1 MDAFQAYTRHVNPP
15 LGRFL
20 EMSGR
25 DLRLVRARAGTL
37 EDLEGRR
44 FDDWISGF
52 GSFNLG
58 HNPEALKATIREHL
72 DRDAPNLF
80 VENLNPYAGELAAAL
95 VRAAGPGF
103 GTCFFS
109 NSGAEAVE
117 AALKTAMLATGRTR
131 IAFAA
136 GAYHGTTLGALA
148 CMGRGPYR
156 APFNAVLA
164 DFPEVAFGDAAAL
177 EKALLAGDVAA
188 FIVEPIQMEAGVRIA
203 STEYLAIARELCRRH
218 GALLIFDEVQTGM
231 GRTGRLFAYEHAGV
245 EPDILVLAKSLGGG
259 LLPIGAAVLADD
271 LWNRAYGSYLKA
283 EIHNCTFGG
292 NALACRVALKTLEL
306 IGAPSFLAA
315 VRRRGSELFT
325 ALESTLA
332 GCRVVERVS
341 WRGLV
346 GGIKLRDVDHPW
358 LDWENLG
365 LTELVGYPT
374 SGPLLVER
382 LARHGIL
389 AQVCAHDWSVLRVE
403 PPLTV
408 DADACARFIA
418 AIDHSVRWLAAN
430 DG

>member
-1 MDAFQAYTRHVNPP
+1 MDAFQAYTRHVNPS

-25 DLRLVRARAGTL
+25 ALRLVRARAGTL
-37 EDLEGRR
+37 EDCEGRR
-44 FDDWISGF
+44 YDDWISGF
-52 GSFNLG
+52 GSVNLG
-58 HNPEALKATIREHL
+58 HNPEALKAVIRDQL

-80 VENLNPYAGELAAAL
+80 VENLNPYAGELAAVL

-103 GTCFFS
+103 ETCFFS

-117 AALKTAMLATGRTR
+117 AALKTALLATGRR
-131 IAFAA
+131 RVAFAD

-148 CMGRGPYR
+148 CMGRGLYR
-156 APFNAVLA
+156 APFAPVLA
-164 DFPEVAFGDAAAL
+164 DFPEVPFGDAAAL
-177 EKALLAGDVAA
+177 EKTLLSGDVAA

-203 STEYLAIARELCRRH
+203 SPQYLADAREVCRRH
-218 GALLIFDEVQTGM
+218 GAVLIFDEVQTGM

-259 LLPIGAAVLADD
+259 LMPIGAAVMGEG
-271 LWNRAYGSYLKA
+271 LWDRAYGSYLRA

-315 VRRRGSELFT
+315 VRERGDWLFT
-325 ALESTLA
+325 ALQDALA
-332 GCRVVERVS
+332 GHRLVERLS

-358 LDWENLG
+358 FAWENLG
-365 LTELVGYPT
+365 LTELAGYPT
-374 SGPLLVER
+374 SGPLLIER
-382 LARHGIL
+382 LERHAIL

-408 DADACARFIA
+408 DAEACARFVT
-418 AIDHSVRWLAAN
+418 AIEDSVRWLAAN

>member
-1 MDAFQAYTRHVNPP
+1 MDAFQAYTRHVNPS

-37 EDLEGRR
+37 EDLEGRC

-58 HNPEALKATIREHL
+58 HNPEALKAIIRDQL

-95 VRAAGPGF
+95 VHAAGPSF

-117 AALKTAMLATGRTR
+117 AALKTALLATGRKR
-131 IAFAA
+131 IAFAD

-148 CMGRGPYR
+148 CMGRGLYR
-156 APFNAVLA
+156 APFAPVLA
-164 DFPEVAFGDAAAL
+164 DFPEVPFGDAAAL
-177 EKALLAGDVAA
+177 EKALRAQDVAA
-188 FIVEPIQMEAGVRIA
+188 FIVEPIQMEGGVRIA
-203 STEYLAIARELCRRH
+203 SSTYLASAREICHRH
-218 GALLIFDEVQTGM
+218 GVLLIFDEVQTGM

-259 LLPIGAAVLADD
+259 MLPIGAAVMADG
-271 LWNRAYGSYLKA
+271 LWDRAYGSYLRA

-306 IGAPSFLAA
+306 ISAPSFLVA
-315 VRRRGSELFT
+315 VRQRADELFT
-325 ALESTLA
+325 ALEDALA
-332 GCRVVERVS
+332 GHRLVERIS

-365 LTELVGYPT
+365 LTELAGYPT
-374 SGPLLVER
+374 AGPLLVER

-408 DADACARFIA
+408 DAEACARFVTA
-418 AIDHSVRWLAAN
+418 VDDSVRWLAAN

>member
-1 MDAFQAYTRHVNPP
+1 MDAFKAYTRHVNPP

-37 EDLEGRR
+37 EDVEGRR
-44 FDDWISGF
+44 FDDWVSGF

-58 HNPEALKATIREHL
+58 HNPEALKATIRDHL

-117 AALKTAMLATGRTR
+117 AALKTALLATGRTR

-148 CMGRGPYR
+148 CMGRGLYR
-156 APFNAVLA
+156 APFSAVLA

-177 EKALLAGDVAA
+177 EKALLAEDVAA

-203 STEYLAIARELCRRH
+203 SPQYLASARELCRRY

-259 LLPIGAAVLADD
+259 LLPIGAAVMADG
-271 LWNRAYGSYLKA
+271 LWDRAYGSYLRA

-306 IGAPSFLAA
+306 VGAPSFLAV
-315 VRRRGSELFT
+315 VRQRGNELFT
-325 ALESTLA
+325 ALQDALA
-332 GCRVVERVS
+332 GYRVVERVS

-365 LTELVGYPT
+365 LTELAGYPT

-382 LARHGIL
+382 LTRHGIL

-408 DADACARFIA
+408 DAEACARFVA
-418 AIDHSVRWLAAN
+418 AIDDSVRWLAAN